1 MDFYVVCTSQQEL
14 YLKQFKRDFEFCLS
28 VLFAFKGHS
37 PLACSNLYILDLV
50 FCWTL
55 LRVAQFL
62 KNTLIFFFFFL
73 TSIEAVVRFMI
84 NV

>member
-1 MDFYVVCTSQQEL
+1 MDFYVYV
-14 YLKQFKRDFEFCLS
+14 QFKSDFEFCLS
-28 VLFAFKGHS
+28 VFFAFKVHS

-62 KNTLIFFFFFL
+62 KNTFFFFFL